1 MARYPPPGIGAVSPA
16 DVDRVAPLF
25 DAYRQFYGLP
35 ADLALARRFLSE
47 RLSTGESVVLQA
59 SDADGTVLGFVQMYP
74 SFSSLRAARIYVL
87 YDLFVVPAARGHG
100 VGRALMRAAA
110 EQARRNGAVALVL
123 STAKTNLS
131 AQGLYESLGWRRDDD
146 FYEYWLELATGA

>member
-1 MARYPPPGIGAVSPA
+1 MTIAIQIATPA
-16 DVDRVAPLF
+16 DVDQIAPLF

-35 ADLALARRFLSE
+35 PDMALARRFLNE
-47 RLSTGESVVLQA
+47 RLSAAESVVLQA

-87 YDLFVVPAARGHG
+87 YDLFVVPTARKHG
-100 VGRALMRAAA
+100 VGRALMQAAA

-123 STAKTNLS
+123 STAKTNRS

-146 FYEYWLELATGA
+146 FYEYWLELATGG